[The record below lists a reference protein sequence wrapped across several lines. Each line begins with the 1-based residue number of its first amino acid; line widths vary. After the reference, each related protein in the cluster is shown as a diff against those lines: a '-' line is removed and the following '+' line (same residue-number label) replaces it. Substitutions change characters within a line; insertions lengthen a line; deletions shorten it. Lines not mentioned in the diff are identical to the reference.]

1 MNAHRAI
8 WFPLQQRHFT
18 RTIQNRHRLSSVSS
32 EDASREIVMARFQT
46 RPEITRLAITRL
58 EITRLAFAVATP
70 LAGSLW
76 VSAAC
81 ASQGPGGGPGSASSF
96 TQLMMA
102 TIVYGSAAAVI
113 GAGLIGAARRPRGSP
128 IRNRLSED

>member
-1 MNAHRAI
+1 MNADRAI
-8 WFPLQQRHFT
+8 WFPLQQLHFT

-32 EDASREIVMARFQT
+32 EDASREIVMARAQT
-46 RPEITRLAITRL
+46 RPAITRPAITRL
-58 EITRLAFAVATP
+58 EITRLAFAVTT

-96 TQLMMA
+96 TQSMMA

-113 GAGLIGAARRPRGSP
+113 GTGLIGAARRPRRSP
-128 IRNRLSED
+128 IRNRLSKD

>member
-32 EDASREIVMARFQT
+32 EDASREVVMARFQT
-46 RPEITRLAITRL
+46 RLEITRLAITRL
-58 EITRLAFAVATP
+58 TFAATT

-76 VSAAC
+76 VSAAY

-113 GAGLIGAARRPRGSP
+113 GAGLIVAARRPRGSP